1 MESSID
7 NKRILK
13 NSLYLYLR
21 MFVILVIGLFTVRMI
36 LSILG
41 VTDYGIYNVVG
52 GVVSMFSFLSGSLA
66 TSSQRYFSIEI
77 AKKDELALNKV
88 FSLNLTVFILISIV
102 LVVIAETVGLWFVN
116 CKMTIPPDRLFAA
129 NVVYQ
134 LSILSFLISLCSVPY
149 NALVVAYEKM
159 SAFAWIGIV
168 EALLKIVIVA
178 LLYVMPFDKLIV
190 YGILTLSVSFSI
202 GCSYY
207 VYCMRNLRGSAYR
220 WYWNKTE
227 ARQLMA
233 FSGWHFLGTTS
244 VVVRS
249 TGINLLINMFFSPA
263 INGARAIAYQVDS
276 IVCQF
281 ANNYFTAVKPQMY
294 KAYSNGEMQ
303 GLFRLIMRTTI
314 MNVGLIM
321 LFAFPILC
329 NAEFLLSLWLKEV
342 PPHTV
347 LFVELAMVNSIIDLT
362 SNPMIAPALATGKIK
377 NYQLVT
383 STFHYLNL
391 PISYIAL
398 RLGAEPEMTVVISI
412 VLSFLNMFAR
422 AIMLNRMMAFPLKP
436 YFALVG
442 KLLLVSV
449 LEGMVLYALCLEI
462 QGGYVRFFV
471 TGFLSVAL
479 LAACYLGFVLAKQ
492 DKQILLTFVN
502 SKLSHNKKCQ
512 Y

>member
-1 MESSID
+1 MGSSID
-7 NKRILK
+7 NKRILR

-21 MFVILVIGLFTVRMI
+21 MLVILVIGLFTVRMI

-66 TSSQRYFSIEI
+66 TSSQRFFSIEI
-77 AKKDELALNKV
+77 ARKDERALNRI
-88 FSLNLTVFILISIV
+88 FSLNLTVFFLISIA

-116 CKMTIPPDRLFAA
+116 FKMTIPSDRMLAA

-134 LSILSFLISLCSVPY
+134 LSILSFLVSLCSVPY

-178 LLYVMPFDKLIV
+178 LLYFLPFDKLIV
-190 YGILTLSVSFSI
+190 YGVLMLCVSLSVA
-202 GCSYY
+202 GSYL
-207 VYCMRNLRGSAYR
+207 VYCRRKLRGSTYR
-220 WYWNKTE
+220 WYWNGAE

-249 TGINLLINMFFSPA
+249 TGINLLINLFFSPA
-263 INGARAIAYQVDS
+263 INGARAVAYQVDG

-303 GLFRLIMRTTI
+303 GLFKLIMRTTV
-314 MNVGLIM
+314 MNVGLMM
-321 LFAFPILC
+321 LLAFPILC
-329 NAEFLLSLWLKEV
+329 NADFLLSLWLKEV

-347 LFVELAMVNSIIDLT
+347 LFVELALVDSIIGLT
-362 SNPMIAPALATGKIK
+362 SNPMIAPALATGRIK
-377 NYQLVT
+377 KYQLVT
-383 STFHYLNL
+383 SSFYYLSL
-391 PISYIAL
+391 PLSYIAL
-398 RLGAEPEMTVVISI
+398 RLGAQPEMTVVISI
-412 VLSFLNMFAR
+412 ALTSTCVFVRAFL
-422 AIMLNRMMAFPLKP
+422 LHQMMDFPLKP
-436 YFALVG
+436 YFGLLFR
-442 KLLLVSV
+442 LLLASV
-449 LEGMVLYALCLEI
+449 IEGGLLYAVCCQI
-462 QGGYVRFFV
+462 SAGWMRFLA
-471 TGFLSVAL
+471 TGFLSVGIL
-479 LAACYLGFVLAKQ
+479 VVCYYGFVMSKH
-492 DKQILLTFVN
+492 DKEMVAAWVR
-502 SKLSHNKKCQ
+502 SKIKK
-512 Y
+512 

>member
-1 MESSID
+1 MESSIN

-21 MFVILVIGLFTVRMI
+21 MLVILVIGLFTVRMI

-77 AKKDELALNKV
+77 AKKDYQALNKI

-116 CKMTIPPDRLFAA
+116 YKMTIPHDRLLAA

-178 LLYVMPFDKLIV
+178 LLFILPFDKLIV
-190 YGILTLSVSFSI
+190 YGMLMLMVSFAI
-202 GCSYY
+202 ACSYY
-207 VYCMRNLRGSAYR
+207 IYCQKKIKGSSYK
-220 WYWNKTE
+220 WYWNKAE
-227 ARQLMA
+227 ARQLMS

-329 NAEFLLSLWLKEV
+329 NANFLLSLWLKEV

-347 LFVELAMVNSIIDLT
+347 LFVELALINSIIDLT
-362 SNPMIAPALATGKIK
+362 SNPMIAPALATGRIK
-377 NYQLVT
+377 NYQIVT
-383 STFHYLNL
+383 STIYYLNL
-391 PISYIAL
+391 PMSYIVL
-398 RLGAEPEMTVVISI
+398 RMGGEPEVTVVISI
-412 VLSFLNMFAR
+412 AFSFINVIAR
-422 AIMLNRMMAFPLKP
+422 ALMLNRMMAFPLRS
-436 YFALVG
+436 YFMLIFKLV
-442 KLLLVSV
+442 LVSV
-449 LEGMVLYALCLEI
+449 LEGVCLYAVCRELPS
-462 QGGYVRFFV
+462 GYLRFFI
-471 TGFLSVAL
+471 TGILSVAL
-479 LAACYLGFVLAKQ
+479 LCVCYFSFVMAKQ
-492 DKQILLTFVN
+492 DKIGIMN
-502 SKLSHNKKCQ
+502 YIKSKK
-512 Y
+512 

>member
-1 MESSID
+1 MSSSID

-13 NSLYLYLR
+13 NSLFLYLR
-21 MFVILVIGLFTVRMI
+21 MLIILLIGLFTVRMI

-66 TSSQRYFSIEI
+66 TSSQRYFSMEI
-77 AKKDELALNKV
+77 ARKDYKALNKI
-88 FSLNLTVFILISIV
+88 FSLNLTVFIIISGI
-102 LVVIAETVGLWFVN
+102 LVFIAETVGLWFVN
-116 CKMTIPPDRLFAA
+116 YKMTIPHDRLFAA

-134 LSILSFLISLCSVPY
+134 LSIFSFLLSLCSVPY

-168 EALLKIVIVA
+168 EAVLKLIIVA
-178 LLYVMPFDKLIV
+178 LLFLMPFDKLIV
-190 YGILTLSVSFSI
+190 YGVLMLMVSAI
-202 GCSYY
+202 IAASYCL
-207 VYCMRNLRGSAYR
+207 YCVKKLQGSRYK
-220 WYWNKTE
+220 WYWNKGE
-227 ARQLMA
+227 AKQLMA

-294 KAYSNGEMQ
+294 KAYSNGEME

-321 LFAFPILC
+321 FFAFPILC
-329 NAEFLLSLWLKEV
+329 NANFLLSLWLKEV

-347 LFVELAMVNSIIDLT
+347 LFVELALINSIIDLT
-362 SNPMIAPALATGKIK
+362 SNPMIAPALATGRIK
-377 NYQLVT
+377 KYQIIT
-383 STFHYLNL
+383 STFYYLNL
-391 PISYIAL
+391 PLSYVAL
-398 RLGAEPEMTVVISI
+398 RLGTEPEITVVISI
-412 VLSFLNMFAR
+412 LLSFVCVFVR
-422 AIMLNRMMAFPLKP
+422 AVLLKQMMNFPLKP
-436 YFALVG
+436 YFLLIFKLVM
-442 KLLLVSV
+442 VSL
-449 LEGMVLYALCLEI
+449 LEGSILYIMCMLLPS
-462 QGGYVRFFV
+462 GWGRFLI
-471 TGFLSVAL
+471 TGFLSVIL
-479 LAACYLGFVLAKQ
+479 LGTCYLGFVLSKHDKTKAIEFIKAK
-492 DKQILLTFVN
+492 I
-502 SKLSHNKKCQ
+502 H
-512 Y
+512 